1 MRILAKQDE
10 DLEWHDFQNILG
22 PHLPAGTYEE
32 SVYFL
37 PLAFDYVLLH
47 DEHALELTTSL
58 IGFCSRYAGHLRTD
72 GAIDAVRERL
82 MNFLMHCSA
91 TFRVGETQTEAG
103 ATFYYVLNSQTL
115 VEALNE
121 LAEFSRHQDL
131 AETFI
136 RSVADLA
143 SGPQQSAWFLELART
158 HIAKGERRLSKR
170 LASLTLFEDREL
182 LQKHA
187 VIVWDSPELDTE
199 SDYWQNLFQILNGR
213 CF

>member
-143 SGPQQSAWFLELART
+143 SGHNSRRGSWNWPGRILLKE
-158 HIAKGERRLSKR
+158 KGACRNGWQALPCLK
-170 LASLTLFEDREL
+170 DREL

-187 VIVWDSPELDTE
+187 VIVWDSPELDKE
-199 SDYWQNLFQILNGR
+199 SDYWQNLFQIINSR